1 MIKVLFESSIFLH
14 QNVGGIS
21 KYITELN
28 KNLLKNNI
36 SSRIFSP
43 IAINYYLE
51 EKKKNKNI
59 NFLKINQ
66 IPKFCRKIFFF
77 INNIFTFVYIIIHKP
92 NILHFSY
99 YNKSLLKYL
108 SIPYVIT
115 IYDLIYEKMNF
126 SQNEFEKK
134 ELLEKAKHIICIS
147 KQTKKDLIKFYK
159 LDKNKISVVYL
170 GTNNRKF
177 KSIKKRNKYILYVGS
192 RKRYKNFENFILA
205 FSKSKYLIKNYKIVC
220 FGGGN
225 FQKDEIKNFKNLG
238 LEQNLS
244 YIKGNDLK
252 LSYLYRRA
260 SLYVSLSI
268 YEGFGLTLLE
278 AMQSR
283 CPVLCSNIPV
293 FREIYKN
300 SCEFV
305 NPNKIS
311 DITKGLKS
319 VLKSPKKQRKLITNS
334 KKIIEKYTWENCA
347 KETAKIYRSVSN
359 YEK

>member
-36 SSRIFSP
+36 SSKIFSP
-43 IAINYYLE
+43 IVINYYLE
-51 EKKKNKNI
+51 DKKKNKNI
-59 NFLKINQ
+59 NFLKISQ

-77 INNIFTFVYIIIHKP
+77 INNIFTFFYIKIYKP

-108 SIPYVIT
+108 NIPYVIT
-115 IYDLIYEKMNF
+115 VYDLIYEKMNF

-134 ELLEKAKHIICIS
+134 ELLKNAKHIICIS

-170 GTNNRKF
+170 GTYNQKLKN
-177 KSIKKRNKYILYVGS
+177 IKKNKYILYVGS

-205 FSKSKYLIKNYKIVC
+205 FSKSRYLIQNYKIIC

-225 FQKDEIKNFKNLG
+225 FQKDEIENFKNLG
-238 LEQNLS
+238 LEYNLN
-244 YIKGNDLK
+244 YIKGDDLK
-252 LSYLYRRA
+252 LSNLYRRA

-278 AMQSR
+278 AIQSK

-305 NPNKIS
+305 NPNNIAE
-311 DITKGLKS
+311 ITKRLKS
-319 VLKSPKKQRKLITNS
+319 ILKSPQKQKKLITNS

-347 KETAKIYRSVSN
+347 IETAKIYRRVSN